1 MNTTNLQPFD
11 VWADM
16 VAQNDAQ
23 RVLTAMEP
31 LLNWLADLHSK
42 GRAHGNIRPSTLEV
56 SNHDFIN
63 LKVFET
69 AASQLMN
76 RDSEYAP
83 PEAYDDPRPSASLLG
98 DMYAISAVLYR
109 AISGQSPVRA
119 TSRAARKPDTLPM
132 NDVNPGIAQALS
144 KGLSLLSDG
153 RPANLRELRDLLV
166 CSENSLAAFP
176 NKVPEQMKRPHG
188 VELAN
193 ASNPAIEGT
202 RSEKPA
208 PPLAQTASSS
218 PELQGSLSPA
228 PTTVKRL
235 PINLTVGRAVQIPM
249 AMLCTDP
256 SAWKMRF
263 LNGEELGL
271 SLDDDKQSL
280 TGIPILAGEHE
291 LRFELVLPE
300 MTGRPALH
308 RSIAVTVNPDP
319 DSLWKNLASDMND
332 PYFKPDTEH
341 QDTLTQHARIIA
353 ASQRGRSHANEGSF
367 REDDFRIRVDESSAW
382 HLLAAADGAGSAKF
396 SRRGS
401 QIACT
406 TSLAFME
413 KWLAL
418 QRTTLDAAVQLF
430 AEKADGRQFRIA
442 AYQWLA
448 GAAFEARK
456 AIQLEADQKG
466 APTLLRDYHT
476 TLLLAVAKP
485 TAVGWVI
492 ASFSVGDGGI
502 ALRRLNG
509 EPKALCSPD
518 SGEFAGQTV
527 FLTASNVL
535 NNAEHVMQRIHIA
548 LAPDLSALVL
558 MTDGVTD
565 PKFPTEVSL
574 EDAQVWSA
582 FWSEL
587 NAKVDL
593 RSETAGASAKLL
605 DWLSFRSPGNH
616 DDRTIVILLPRE
628 PSSDP
633 RSKPAEQALTAVE
646 SNGADKTSL
655 AKEATPPNTLSAV
668 TDSGTR
674 PRTPKFLT
682 P

>member
-1 MNTTNLQPFD
+1 
-11 VWADM
+11 M
-16 VAQNDAQ
+16 VAQHDAK
-23 RVLTAMEP
+23 RVLIAMEP
-31 LLNWLADLHSK
+31 LLNWLADLHNK
-42 GRAHGNIRPSTLEV
+42 GQAHGNIRPSTLEV
-56 SNHDFIN
+56 SSHDFIN
-63 LKVFET
+63 LKSFET

-83 PEAYDDPRPSASLLG
+83 PEAYYDPRPSASSSG

-119 TSRAARKPDTLPM
+119 TSRTARKPDTLPM
-132 NDVNPGIAQALS
+132 NNVDPGIAKALS
-144 KGLSLLSDG
+144 KGLSLMADE
-153 RPANLRELRDLLV
+153 RPAKLRELRDLLV
-166 CSENSLAAFP
+166 CSENPLAALP
-176 NKVPEQMKRPHG
+176 DKVPEQMKRPHG
-188 VELAN
+188 VELGN
-193 ASNPAIEGT
+193 ASKPASKGAH
-202 RSEKPA
+202 SEKPA
-208 PPLAQTASSS
+208 SSLAQIASSGTGM
-218 PELQGSLSPA
+218 QGSLSPA

-249 AMLCTDP
+249 AMLCSDP
-256 SAWKMRF
+256 GAWKMRF

-271 SLDDDKQSL
+271 SLDDEKQSL

-291 LRFELVLPE
+291 LRLELVLPE
-300 MTGRPALH
+300 ITGRPALH

-319 DSLWKNLASDMND
+319 DSLWKNQASDKSD

-341 QDTLTQHARIIA
+341 QDTLTQHARIVA
-353 ASQRGRSHANEGSF
+353 ASQRGRSHAHEGSF
-367 REDDFRIRVDESSAW
+367 REDDFRIRFDESSAW

-418 QRTTLDAAVQLF
+418 QRPTLDAAVQSF
-430 AEKADGRQFRIA
+430 AENADDRQFRIA

-466 APTLLRDYHT
+466 APTTLRDYHT

-485 TAVGWVI
+485 TAAGWVI

-518 SGEFAGQTV
+518 SGEFSGQTV

-574 EDAQVWSA
+574 EDANVWSE

-593 RSETAGASAKLL
+593 HPETAGASAKLL
-605 DWLSFRSPGNH
+605 NWLSFRSPGNH

-628 PSSDP
+628 PLSDP
-633 RSKPAEQALTAVE
+633 RSKPPEQALTAVG
-646 SNGADKTSL
+646 SNGTDKPIL
-655 AKEATPPNTLSAV
+655 VEEATPPDTVSAV

-674 PRTPKFLT
+674 IRTPKFLI